1 MSDAAGANSSNPN
14 ISLVSIT
21 KQSLSDLI
29 KCHKYSSEKN
39 PTGTDFEFK
48 KSAAAFLSR
57 KKSPSIVNTPI
68 SILPG
73 SRQKFQ
79 IHIDNA
85 GQFNFSSTQ
94 WKDGSGE
101 EPTQIYI
108 PSTMVSQRKVTDS
121 VPEDTGLEFIDDIW
135 FIQQYLQALESRSS
149 ITEQEHLL
157 IPASLLEAIKKSEG
171 IFENEGIQSFTA
183 MKSAMEDFKKWLLE
197 RVNQLYAEFKKLEE
211 YIARSNNVNS
221 AFNWTRATE
230 LNPELIHILFH
241 FDATEYS
248 TLDYLC
254 SENRPNP
261 HNHEVVSE
269 LIKNGITDLLLPLKW
284 LSDKKIGALDHPNE
298 PLVLRLTNPL
308 SFTAKYAEVKK
319 TLEPVKKALESDRD
333 KNPDTYGAA
342 IQECNEI
349 LGYCDSQTGLQNIVT
364 YSPASLL
371 QRITGIIEKYSL
383 TQIMKD
389 EISRNFSGIYNKL
402 LEEHQ
407 QNIPDK
413 VLEKLFVQL
422 NSIKYVFDECASS
435 LRMAQ
440 KYIREGAV
448 ISDSERIRESA
459 DEQISIFKNK
469 LNEFR
474 IDDCTPKE
482 LDEKVRGEMIAIEE
496 WYIELQSSLSDNGVD
511 KSVLWI
517 GLGQAGGQILRECLL
532 YCLSN
537 LSDAR
542 CTALLTAIG
551 INPSDLKDVHK
562 WTKNIYSSQDE
573 KKTKAEKDLMALF
586 DRKAHVLAI
595 NLGEEVDALADSD
608 QPGYFLWGD
617 IMKSDN
623 TSSTQRTTKNIL
635 KLKSGGQGAGG
646 RTGVGRAYGF
656 RFMKDIS
663 DVLKDVG
670 RKGHSNPKHIV
681 ITHSLAGGSGSGM
694 VLPVLQQ
701 ARRTFGPDPIIWVI
715 SVGEGASEDNQVA
728 MVNTPFIIS
737 DILQANYDGIHAISQ
752 PIDEAQWRS
761 FAMHMEKGSEEMEKS
776 LLKFIQFNSE
786 SYDKDKT
793 LVTNLNTIL
802 DGGYNQEFS
811 RVTRKMADAYTQIK
825 DIKVD
830 PLFEKLKAEPPINI
844 PENLTDDAGEFM
856 KESYLDLMKK
866 LNEML
871 PSDNTQAL
879 AFTSWCK
886 TQALGGNRPA
896 AQFWQQWLK
905 CQFDP
910 LSLFLVGRERDLQTT
925 ADGGEETEAKYFAP
939 KLTSTHLKLVMNR
952 VYHEAGIKQSN
963 NQIPP
968 SSYLAPGMTPLLDVI
983 EVILRNQK
991 ESDKKET
998 LGTLKSIFD
1007 EYGSHLDRFNE
1018 AKRVMTTHINS
1029 LAGAG
1034 SDPLIKSIIV
1044 SNLHLEN
1051 GVNSTSHLESSGK
1064 AYTVYNSVIFDLML
1078 NIIGPQLATE
1088 SGVFEQMD
1096 ETFDHMDLVGSTSPP
1111 LVIGLLNQRDSISL
1125 TEPPIVRD
1133 SEIEPSDLGMLLN
1146 SIMTQPVVN
1155 TGGKNKL
1162 ENILFVKEISLGRKL
1177 PILFKS
1183 MFGSRFK
1190 YMLQINPY
1198 DVIASPIKG
1207 VDEVSAFTEQLN
1219 DLWND
1224 SSDKLYSL
1232 DKNHRDNLS
1241 KNSGVSGLHI
1251 VNLIR
1256 WFSLISPETLSRFIS
1271 EKKLYGDFL
1280 EKVEKPGTL
1289 WTLMDSSRND
1299 LPFDIG
1305 ILRNDP
1311 TIQSFTGKDQNINQ
1325 DNLYRAL
1332 PNMGIKNAE
1341 ILRSV
1346 APAYL
1351 NSHLPMEL
1359 LFGCEKFDYNT
1370 LDFENSGVTEQYF
1383 EEQTKKGGGSEFI
1396 EKVLQTLKDDHSL
1409 GADGRITSNSVKK
1422 LMARFSDLVNCILSS
1437 IDLQI
1442 KEEQSSNSKD
1452 PRYSLTLHPR
1462 LNRYFSAVRDIPIRP
1477 TDKILPSRSASA
1489 SLSRYIHSDSMERPL
1504 DPDYIK
1510 ENRSGIAAPTFV
1522 FGGQIMN
1529 QMRNTSLLPDER
1541 KLSLIP
1547 LVRMLLLGSSSSN
1560 DFQQRLSSQ
1569 FQNIGL
1575 DIENYNHHF
1584 VRIFGE
1590 NVYKELEI
1598 FNEPGVYGGQIK
1610 TIIGRLHDSK
1620 QLFLDLITN
1629 LPSGW
1634 DNDDLAGL
1642 NFLLWILEQEEIAFE
1657 SRENSENIF
1666 GGNVAAIPKV
1676 REWLRDVISIIV
1688 NGTFQ
1693 ADVNTTNDAEKED
1706 NQSSGEEDMA
1716 EPKRTVSM
1724 DNSTIVGLKQLFYD
1738 ISYLSNE
1745 GLGQAEYLK
1754 QGKKKK
1760 KKNVHFEMTGFSDRL
1775 IGKPNGLLLLIHDR
1789 NPKLSM
1795 DKIQASI
1802 RQSIVYSFGSKI
1814 GTKAFST
1821 AADFGP
1827 SSYLTAVLQKAP
1839 AAGISDQFQML
1850 LSDPSNGLVGSNS
1863 FYSFDETKLN
1873 PYILLYN
1880 ILWLSANLP
1889 EWTSLDNKEYMRR
1902 FQIPKIVIEKH
1913 YSDPIK
1919 LDNDRLRLENDKISF
1934 ENDVKMPE
1942 DDKRDYLNALKGEHS
1957 DGRNILNL
1965 IGLMALRHELAAG
1978 ITSDKVWKKCG
1989 LNQGQYDSLLGMYQ
2003 SKAEMMTESHLID
2016 MQEDLQEEDDDPWG
2030 GWGGADTDED
2040 ENTIVV
2046 VPDTLKDRA
2055 IAWFNAYNAWSTS
2068 EPEPTGNVSQIDSF
2082 EATLPGE
2089 DL

>member
-1 MSDAAGANSSNPN
+1 MPDVESISPSNPN
-14 ISLVSIT
+14 ISLVSIK
-21 KQSLSDLI
+21 KQSLFDLI
-29 KCHKYSSEKN
+29 ESHNHSAKKN

-57 KKSPSIVNTPI
+57 KKSPHIVNTPI

-79 IHIDNA
+79 IHIDNG
-85 GQFNFSSTQ
+85 GQFNFSSTE
-94 WKDGSGE
+94 WKDGTVG

-108 PSTMVSQRKVTDS
+108 PSTMLSQRKVTDS
-121 VPEDTGLEFIDDIW
+121 VPEDTGLKFIDDIW
-135 FIQQYLQALESRSS
+135 FIQQYLQALESRTS
-149 ITEQEHLL
+149 IEEQEHLL

-171 IFENEGIQSFTA
+171 IFENEGSQSFTA
-183 MKSAMEDFKKWLLE
+183 MRSAMEDFKKWLLE
-197 RVNQLYAEFKKLEE
+197 RVNQLYGEFKKLEG
-211 YIARSNNVNS
+211 YIALSNNDIP
-221 AFNWTRATE
+221 AFECDDATE
-230 LNPELIHILFH
+230 LNAELINILFH
-241 FDATEYS
+241 FDAMEYS

-254 SENRPNP
+254 STNHPNP
-261 HNHEVVSE
+261 HNHEVVSD
-269 LIKNGITDLLLPLKW
+269 LIKNAISDLILPLKW
-284 LSDKKIGALDHPNE
+284 LSDKPSGALNHPNE

-333 KNPDTYGAA
+333 KNPDSYGSAL
-342 IQECNEI
+342 QECNDI
-349 LGYCDSQTGLQNIVT
+349 LGYCDSGNGLQNIVT

-389 EISRNFSGIYNKL
+389 EISRNFSGIYNTL
-402 LEEHQ
+402 LEKHQ

-435 LRMAQ
+435 LRQAQ

-459 DEQISIFKNK
+459 DEKITYFKKK
-469 LNEFR
+469 LNDLR
-474 IDDCTPKE
+474 IEDCTTKE
-482 LDEKVRGEMIAIEE
+482 LDDKVRGEMIAIEE

-562 WTKNIYSSQDE
+562 WTKDIYSSKDE
-573 KKTKAEKDLMALF
+573 KKTKAEKDLMGLF

-608 QPGYFLWGD
+608 QPGYYLWGE
-617 IMKSDN
+617 IMKPDN

-752 PIDEAQWRS
+752 PIDEAQWRN

-776 LLKFIQFNSE
+776 LLKFIEFSSQP
-786 SYDKDKT
+786 YDKDKT
-793 LVTNLNTIL
+793 LVTNLNTIF

-811 RVTRKMADAYTQIK
+811 RVTRKMSAAYASIIGIK
-825 DIKVD
+825 EDPQFIKLED
-830 PLFEKLKAEPPINI
+830 EPPV
-844 PENLTDDAGEFM
+844 NLLDNLSDDAGVFM

-866 LNEML
+866 LNGML
-871 PSDNTQAL
+871 PSDDSQAK

-896 AQFWQQWLK
+896 AQFWQHWLK

-910 LSLFLVGRERDLQTT
+910 LSLFLVGRERDLQTA

-968 SSYLAPGMTPLLDVI
+968 SSYLAPGMTPLLEVI

-991 ESDKKET
+991 ESDKKVT
-998 LGTLKSIFD
+998 LDTLKSIFD

-1018 AKRVMTTHINS
+1018 AKRVITTHINS
-1029 LAGAG
+1029 LSGSG

-1111 LVIGLLNQRDSISL
+1111 LVVGLLNQRDSTSL

-1133 SEIEPSDLGMLLN
+1133 PEIEPSNLGMLLN

-1155 TGGKNKL
+1155 TGGKDKF

-1198 DVIASPIKG
+1198 DVIASPIQGNDK
-1207 VDEVSAFTEQLN
+1207 VSAFTERLA
-1219 DLWND
+1219 DLWNNSPD
-1224 SSDKLYSL
+1224 ALYSL
-1232 DKNHRDNLS
+1232 DRTERDNLS

-1256 WFSLISPETLSRFIS
+1256 WFSLISPTTLSRFVS
-1271 EKKLYGDFL
+1271 EKKLYPDFL
-1280 EKVEKPGTL
+1280 EKVQEPGTL
-1289 WTLMDSSRND
+1289 WELMDSSIRD

-1311 TIQSFTGKDQNINQ
+1311 TIQSFTGKDQEINQ
-1325 DNLYRAL
+1325 INLYKAL
-1332 PNMGIKNAE
+1332 PNMGIQNAE

-1359 LFGCEKFDYNT
+1359 LFGCEEFDINT
-1370 LDFENSGVTEQYF
+1370 LDFENSGVTEEYY
-1383 EEQTKKGGGSEFI
+1383 EKQTNNDGPRFI
-1396 EKVLQTLKDDHSL
+1396 KKVLDTLRSDHSL
-1409 GADGRITSNSVKK
+1409 GADGRIASNSVKK
-1422 LMARFSDLVNCILSS
+1422 LMHKFSGLVNCILSS
-1437 IDLQI
+1437 IDLQL
-1442 KEEQSSNSKD
+1442 KGDNSKD
-1452 PRYSLTLHPR
+1452 TKYSLTLHPR

-1510 ENRSGIAAPTFV
+1510 ENRTGIAAPTFV

-1547 LVRMLLLGSSSSN
+1547 LVRMLLLGDSSSN
-1560 DFQQRLSSQ
+1560 AFQHRLSSQ

-1575 DIENYNHHF
+1575 DSETYNQHF
-1584 VRIFGE
+1584 ARIFGT
-1590 NVYKELEI
+1590 NIYQQLEI

-1620 QLFLDLITN
+1620 QLFSELITN

-1657 SRENSENIF
+1657 SKENSEKIF
-1666 GGNVAAIPKV
+1666 GGNVAAVPMV
-1676 REWLRDVISIIV
+1676 REWLRDVISVIV

-1693 ADVNTTNDAEKED
+1693 ADVNTTDDAEKDE
-1706 NQSSGEEDMA
+1706 NESSGEEDMA
-1716 EPKRTVSM
+1716 ESKKTVSM

-1760 KKNVHFEMTGFSDRL
+1760 KKNVHFGMTGFSDRL
-1775 IGKPNGLLLLIHDR
+1775 IGKPKGLLLLIHDR

-1795 DKIQASI
+1795 DKIQSSI

-1827 SSYLTAVLQKAP
+1827 SSYVTAVLQKAP

-1889 EWTSLDNKEYMRR
+1889 EWTSLDNREYMKR
-1902 FQIPKIVIEKH
+1902 FQIPTIVIEKH

-1934 ENDVKMPE
+1934 EGDVRMPE
-1942 DDKRDYLNALKGEHS
+1942 DDKRDYENAIKGEHS

-1965 IGLMALRHELAAG
+1965 IGLMALRHELAAN
-1978 ITSDKVWKKCG
+1978 ITSEEIWKECG
-1989 LNQGQYDSLLGMYQ
+1989 LDQMQYDNLSEMYQ

-2016 MQEDLQEEDDDPWG
+2016 IEETAPEEEDDEWG
-2030 GWGGADTDED
+2030 DWGDDED
-2040 ENTIVV
+2040 TAGDSNANID
-2046 VPDTLKDRA
+2046 VPDTLADRA
-2055 IAWFNAYNAWSTS
+2055 KAWFKAYVAWSKIK
-2068 EPEPTGNVSQIDSF
+2068 PEPTGNVSQVDSF
-2082 EATLPGE
+2082 EATLL
-2089 DL
+2089 D